1 MQKRYREKC
10 LGLHFISNRTMRT
23 TKDEDG
29 YFGEVTEV
37 SMEGTAPWKA
47 GATGNIVTIEL
58 DCNHVLTFAT
68 TYSAQ

>member
-37 SMEGTAPWKA
+37 SMERTAPWIE
-47 GATGNIVTIEL
+47 GATGWQPWVEL

>member
-37 SMEGTAPWKA
+37 SMEGTAPW
-47 GATGNIVTIEL
+47 IEL